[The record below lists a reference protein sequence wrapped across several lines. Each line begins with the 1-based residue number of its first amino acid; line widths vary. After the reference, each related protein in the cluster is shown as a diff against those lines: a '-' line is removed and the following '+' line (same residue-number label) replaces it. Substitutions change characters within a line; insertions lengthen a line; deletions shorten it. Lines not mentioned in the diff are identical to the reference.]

1 MPTQVPKSDAE
12 RQRRSKALRDKGGV
26 VASARLTKDHQDM
39 MEADGWLDTSEADAV
54 RDNERLRG
62 RLYREACGVAIGRI
76 LDWLLQKPHA

>member
-39 MEADGWLDTSEADAV
+39 MEADGWLGDPSVPLPYSPEDLG
-54 RDNERLRG
+54 RERRRLAEHFPDLR
-62 RLYREACGVAIGRI
+62 R
-76 LDWLLQKPHA
+76 